1 MDVPEWLRWLE
12 AVDGGR
18 DWLDHLPNTLIAA
31 MDTWGL
37 ELAGAP
43 MPGFVSYV
51 VPVMQGSTPRILKL
65 QWPDEESAHEA
76 DALRRWDGHGGVRLL
91 AHDPAHHALLLERCV
106 PGTPLAAAE
115 GIDRLGVVIGLLPRL
130 WVGAG
135 SPFRSLTTEA
145 HRWRDGLPAAWEAAG
160 RPCERALVDAAI
172 ALLDGLTSDQPDQVL
187 LHQDLHAGNVLAAE
201 REPWLAIDPKPIAGE
216 RSFGVAPIMRD
227 AELGHSRRDLMYRL
241 DRLSAELGLDR
252 QRAAGWTIAQTMA
265 WCFDSPFRE
274 FNLETVRWLMH
285 ET

>member
-1 MDVPEWLRWLE
+1 MDIPERLKWLE

-18 DWLDHLPNTLIAA
+18 DWLDHLPGTLIAA

-51 VPVMQGSTPRILKL
+51 VPVTQGSTPLVLKL

-76 DALRRWDGHGGVRLL
+76 EALRRWDGHAAVHLV

-106 PGTPLAAAE
+106 PGTPLAAAK
-115 GIDRLGVVIGLLPRL
+115 GIDRLGVMIGLLPRL
-130 WVGAG
+130 WVEAGA
-135 SPFRSLTTEA
+135 SFRSLTVEA
-145 HRWRDGLPAAWEAAG
+145 RRWRDGLPAAWEAAR

-172 ALLDGLTSDQPDQVL
+172 ALLNDLSSDPPDQVL
-187 LHQDLHAGNVLAAE
+187 VHQDLHAGNVLAAE
-201 REPWLAIDPKPIAGE
+201 REPWLAIDPKPLAGE
-216 RSFGVAPIMRD
+216 RAFGVAPIIRGP
-227 AELGHSRRDLMYRL
+227 ELGHTRRDVIYRL

-252 QRAAGWTIAQTMA
+252 QRASGWTIAQTMA

-274 FNLETVRWLMH
+274 QNLEIVGWLLD
-285 ET
+285 EL